1 MRLFLVLMVAVLSGC
16 TCGPAQWAEQTEA
29 RLTCGLTVEEV
40 RSIAGREVEQ
50 RDVPRDW
57 STHAVRDGRTNLWLG
72 FQDGKLRWSQ
82 VLWEQK
88 VMKMAMYS
96 RHDLCGGSPSARAE

>member
-1 MRLFLVLMVAVLSGC
+1 MRLFLVVTIAVLSGC
-16 TCGPAQWAEQTEA
+16 SCGPAQWAEQTEA
-29 RLTCGLTVEEV
+29 RLTCGLTVDEV
-40 RSIAGREVEQ
+40 RSIAGRKVEQ

-72 FQDGKLRWSQ
+72 FQDGELRWSQ

-88 VMKMAMYS
+88 MMKMAMYS
-96 RHDLCGGSPSARAE
+96 RRDHCGGTSSANTE

>member
-1 MRLFLVLMVAVLSGC
+1 MRLFLVLMVTVLSSC

-29 RLTCGLTVEEV
+29 RLTCGLSAEEV
-40 RSIAGREVEQ
+40 GSIAGREVEQ

-57 STHAVRDGRTNLWLG
+57 STHAVRDGRTSLWLG

-96 RHDLCGGSPSARAE
+96 RHDLCGGSPSANAQ

>member
-1 MRLFLVLMVAVLSGC
+1 MRLFLFVMVAVLSGC
-16 TCGPAQWAEQTEA
+16 SCGPAQWAEQTEA
-29 RLTCGLTVEEV
+29 RLTCGLTVDEV

-57 STHAVRDGRTNLWLG
+57 STHAVRKGRTNLWLG
-72 FQDGKLRWSQ
+72 FQAGKLRWSQ

-88 VMKMAMYS
+88 MMKMAMYS
-96 RHDLCGGSPSARAE
+96 RRDHCGSGPSGNTK